1 MPASDIAKRGAA
13 LLAAGRAQAAVDLM
27 VAGAKA
33 GDGEA
38 LYELALW
45 HVYGTPVSRDFAAAR
60 ALFQHAGAVG
70 HAAGALTHAVFVA
83 MGAGGPADWPEA
95 RALLEKAARTDQTAR
110 RQADLIAA
118 MALNSDGTPATTSP
132 VETLSASPHIAVARA
147 LLTPGEGSHVA
158 ALSRPRLMPSIV
170 VDSRT
175 GREAPHPI
183 RTSEGTVLGPIQ
195 QDLVVHALNLR
206 IAAVTGTGVRRGE
219 PLSVLRYAPGQQY
232 RLHHDC
238 LPGEANQR
246 VMTLIAYLNEGYDGG
261 ATRFPEAE
269 VEFQGRAGDALIFAN
284 TLPDGRAD
292 ERNRHAGLPVT
303 HGEKW
308 IATRWI
314 RARDFDPWNLYR
326 D

>member
-1 MPASDIAKRGAA
+1 MTAPDIAKRGAA
-13 LLAAGRAQAAVDLM
+13 LLAAGRAQAAIDLM

-38 LYELALW
+38 LHELALW
-45 HVYGTPVSRDFAAAR
+45 HVYGTPIPRDFAAAR
-60 ALFQHAGAVG
+60 TLFGRSGDAG

-83 MGAGGPADWPEA
+83 MGAGGRADWAEA
-95 RALLEKAARTDQTAR
+95 RALLEKAARTDPVAA
-110 RQADLIAA
+110 RQADLIAE
-118 MALNSDGTPATTSP
+118 MALNADGTPTAVLP
-132 VETLSASPHIAVARA
+132 IEVLSASPQVAVARA
-147 LLTPGEGSHVA
+147 LLSPDEGAHVA
-158 ALSRPRLMPSIV
+158 ALSRPKLTPSIV

-195 QDLVVHALNLR
+195 QDLVIHALNLR
-206 IAAVTGTGVRRGE
+206 IAAVTGTGVRQGE

-246 VMTLIAYLNEGYDGG
+246 VITLIAYLNAGYDGG
-261 ATRFPEAE
+261 ATGFPATGI
-269 VEFQGRAGDALIFAN
+269 EFQGHAGDALIFAN
-284 TLPDGRAD
+284 TLADGRAD

-303 HGEKW
+303 RGEKW

-314 RARDFDPWNLYR
+314 RTRDFDPWNLYR